1 MPELAA
7 LDITPNLDFYRLVIL
22 LLSLFNQPLHI
33 ANCKMII
40 HDSLSLEESFFLEI
54 HLVIKIRQI
63 LMFQKIAV
71 VI

>member
-63 LMFQKIAV
+63 PMFQKTAV

>member
-63 LMFQKIAV
+63 LMFQKTAV